1 MKLKRKSI
9 VSSILILS
17 GLSLTGCSSSTLTEE
32 DVNEFMSYVFN
43 QTANSEV
50 NFNEFEEQISK
61 YISKIGDKEKTSQII
76 NDYIYVLYNEVNQY
90 ISYFNIIGDDLDI
103 IKKNLNIESIDVS
116 MHKDISKESKVIGAI
131 LEEMQDRNLMVI
143 DKNNLY
149 TVEVDMKKIIEKFEK
164 YLTTDLIEF
173 MNFRSDENINPAYD
187 NNTDKFDIDIL
198 LNRASTAIDYI
209 ENNKESSQLSN
220 WQSTADYYYQL
231 IFAEYTSQFLDT
243 STEVKK
249 ISSDYLKE
257 LKDKLEGYKSTL
269 IYDDIAKYIELLEK
283 NDYNIEAEEVA
294 NHRSQVLKSI
304 FKVGKTEIKSEVET
318 TPEDAS
324 NIEID
329 SITESD
335 NK

>member
-149 TVEVDMKKIIEKFEK
+149 TVEVD
-164 YLTTDLIEF
+164 
-173 MNFRSDENINPAYD
+173 